1 MNDKTMNIEAQLPR
15 IPDGSESP
23 AVDLSGGTIESSP
36 LHAPDAAPP
45 AVAETLS
52 PPGFI
57 PPALGGPDDDMKL
70 PLPAA
75 AGHHAASDEAHQPPS
90 ATMEE
95 EPASFDP
102 AIFTAFA
109 ADPAN
114 RRELEHMHAQAKKLF
129 HATVDKVY
137 SMLSPGTVTRPAS
150 PVPEATANIRML
162 MVAQRQAEIQS
173 RERRAVAEGM
183 VVGSLLNVD
192 NPRWNPM
199 APETGAAGTQ
209 SAVAALLRME
219 L

>member
-1 MNDKTMNIEAQLPR
+1 MNDQTMNSEAQLPR

-23 AVDLSGGTIESSP
+23 AVDLSAGTIESSP

-45 AVAETLS
+45 AVAETPS

-57 PPALGGPDDDMKL
+57 PPALGGPDDMKL

-75 AGHHAASDEAHQPPS
+75 AGHHAASDEAHQPQS

-95 EPASFDP
+95 EPAAFDP
-102 AIFTAFA
+102 AVFAAFA

-114 RRELEHMHAQAKKLF
+114 RRELEHMHAQAKNLF

-173 RERRAVAEGM
+173 RERRAVAEGI
-183 VVGSLLNVD
+183 VVGSLINVD

-199 APETGAAGTQ
+199 APETGDTEAQ